1 MNLGNELA
9 PVCLFTYNRLVET
22 QKTLDALKSNFLA
35 LSSDLIVFSDGAKN
49 KSAVES
55 VNLVRE
61 YLKTVEGFK
70 SVTVIE
76 RQENYGLAKSIIS
89 GVSEVID
96 KHGQIIVLEDDLVT
110 SPNFLSYMNKS
121 LDFYD
126 KKSKIWSVSGFSFP
140 MSYQPN
146 YNFDV
151 AFGVRA
157 SSWGW
162 ATWADRWDKVDWDVA
177 DYTSFIKDK
186 KAQKEFKQGGSD
198 LCKMLNDQMTGKINS
213 WAIRF
218 CYAQFKNK
226 ALDVYPVSSKIKNI
240 GFSAEATH
248 TGGMDK
254 RFMTKLDKTG
264 KTDFL
269 FSEELVPDPLLLR
282 QFRKPF
288 SIFMRLKYKLIG
300 LIK

>member
-1 MNLGNELA
+1 MKPA
-9 PVCLFTYNRLVET
+9 PIGLFTYNRLEQT
-22 QKTLDALKSNFLA
+22 KKTVRALTLNS
-35 LSSDLIVFSDGAKN
+35 LSLQSDLFVFSDAAKTDDSTE
-49 KSAVES
+49 KVMD
-55 VNLVRE
+55 VRN
-61 YLKTVEGFK
+61 YIKTIKGFK

-89 GVSEVID
+89 GVSEVIE
-96 KHGQIIVLEDDLVT
+96 KHGRIIVLEDDLVT
-110 SPNFLSYMNKS
+110 SPNFLSFMNKS
-121 LDFYD
+121 LDFYE
-126 KKSKIWSVSGFSFP
+126 KKSRIWSVSGFSFP

-162 ATWADRWDKVDWDVA
+162 ATWADRWNKVDWDVT
-177 DYTSFIKDK
+177 DYASFIKDK
-186 KAQKEFKQGGSD
+186 KAQKAFKQGGSD
-198 LCKMLNDQMTGKINS
+198 LCKMLNDQMTGEINS

-226 ALDVYPVSSKIKNI
+226 ALDVYPVRSKVQNI
-240 GFSAEATH
+240 GFSSDATH
-248 TGGMDK
+248 TGGMEK
-254 RFMTKLDKTG
+254 RFMTKLDKSG

-269 FSEELVPDPLLLR
+269 FSEELVLDPLILR

-288 SIFMRLKYKLIG
+288 SIFMRLKYKLLG

>member
-254 RFMTKLDKTG
+254 DL
-264 KTDFL
+264 
-269 FSEELVPDPLLLR
+269 
-282 QFRKPF
+282 
-288 SIFMRLKYKLIG
+288 
-300 LIK
+300 